1 MSRLAQIPLAEV
13 CTIIGGG
20 TPRRS
25 NAAYFD
31 GTIPWATPTDVTA
44 LDSLFIEETK
54 ETISEVGLNESS
66 ARLVPAGTVLMTSRA
81 TIGYAAVATRSMA
94 TNQGFANLICGRR
107 ILPEYLAYWLRN
119 QREHL
124 IQLAGGTTFRELPKS
139 TLKKVC
145 IPLPPLDEQRRI
157 VGILNRAARIE
168 RLRRQAQERLQEFV
182 PALFV
187 KMFGDPAINPMG
199 WETAPLGNVCTIVGG
214 GTPSRKVQQYWRGNI
229 PWISVKDF
237 RSDLISEAEEFIS
250 KDGLKNSASKIVSPG
265 TLLLVTRV
273 GLGKVAMAGMDLAIN
288 QDIKAIMPHNHVLPE
303 FLLWSLKHLGPEIAS
318 KGTGATVKGVTLQY
332 VKELEI
338 LLPPLSN
345 QQHFVD
351 LVKRSRSICT
361 RTAARSATATALS
374 ASLMSRLLEDC
385 P

>member
-1 MSRLAQIPLAEV
+1 MTFPIVQLGDLCVMDRQGLGPDDSAAARLPYVGVENVESHNGNINFANGSRVGNQKSTAFRFDERHILYAKLRPYLNKVATPDFAGKCSTELIPLLPQSGVDREFIAHLLRRKQTVEYV
-13 CTIIGGG
+13 MASVTGSRM
-20 TPRRS
+20 PR
-25 NAAYFD
+25 
-31 GTIPWATPTDVTA
+31 TDMKELMA
-44 LDSLFIEETK
+44 LSV
-54 ETISEVGLNESS
+54 S
-66 ARLVPAGTVLMTSRA
+66 
-81 TIGYAAVATRSMA
+81 
-94 TNQGFANLICGRR
+94 
-107 ILPEYLAYWLRN
+107 
-119 QREHL
+119 
-124 IQLAGGTTFRELPKS
+124 
-139 TLKKVC
+139 
-145 IPLPPLDEQRRI
+145 LPPLAEQRRI

-168 RLRRQAQERLQEFV
+168 RLRRQAQERLQEFI

-187 KMFGDPAINPMG
+187 KIFGDPAINPMG

-229 PWISVKDF
+229 PWVSVKDF

-250 KDGLKNSASKIVSPG
+250 QDGLKNSASKIVSPG

-273 GLGKVAMAGMDLAIN
+273 GLGKVAMAGVDLAIN
-288 QDIKAIMPHNHVLPE
+288 QDIKAIMPHNHLLPE

-361 RTAARSATATALS
+361 RTVARSATATALS